1 MVSKASEAQ
10 GSSQTQ
16 NFHKGKKTIKIHLLE
31 GPTRREIESEPT
43 NSLTSEIAEPM
54 PFLTD
59 KKKIT
64 NKEFKNVTFLGH
76 KPGSHQRS
84 N

>member
-16 NFHKGKKTIKIHLLE
+16 NFHKGKKTIKLHLLE
-31 GPTRREIESEPT
+31 GPKRREIESEPT
-43 NSLTSEIAEPM
+43 NSQTSEIAETM
-54 PFLTD
+54 PFLAD

-64 NKEFKNVTFLGH
+64 NKEFKKLTVLGH
-76 KPGSHQRS
+76 KTGLHQRS